1 MSNDRTTIQAGNHL
15 PALWRQTIPGIPRI
29 KERIA
34 FSADLDALGLAQ
46 SLIVALAYQPGK
58 LDQPLGFRRIAI
70 LGTFLGQSKQAFD
83 TLPGK
88 FLMALCTAPCSF

>member
-46 SLIVALAYQPGK
+46 SLIVALTYQSGK
-58 LDQPLGFRRIAI
+58 LDQPLGFLRIII
-70 LGTFLGQSKQAFD
+70 LGTFLG
-83 TLPGK
+83 
-88 FLMALCTAPCSF
+88 

>member
-1 MSNDRTTIQAGNHL
+1 MSNDGTTIQAGNHL

-46 SLIVALAYQPGK
+46 SLIVTLAYQSGK
-58 LDQPLGFRRIAI
+58 LDQPLGFLRIII
-70 LGTFLGQSKQAFD
+70 LGTFLG
-83 TLPGK
+83 
-88 FLMALCTAPCSF
+88 

>member
-46 SLIVALAYQPGK
+46 SLIITLAYQSGK
-58 LDQPLGFRRIAI
+58 LDQPLGFLRIII
-70 LGTFLGQSKQAFD
+70 LGTFLG
-83 TLPGK
+83 
-88 FLMALCTAPCSF
+88 

>member
-15 PALWRQTIPGIPRI
+15 PALWRQTILGIPRI

-46 SLIVALAYQPGK
+46 SLIVTLAYQSGK
-58 LDQPLGFRRIAI
+58 LDQPLGFRRIII
-70 LGTFLGQSKQAFD
+70 LGTFLG
-83 TLPGK
+83 
-88 FLMALCTAPCSF
+88 

>member
-46 SLIVALAYQPGK
+46 SLIVTLAYQSGK
-58 LDQPLGFRRIAI
+58 LDQPLGFLRIII
-70 LGTFLGQSKQAFD
+70 LGTFLG
-83 TLPGK
+83 
-88 FLMALCTAPCSF
+88 